1 MGGMPTIKQ
10 MTDDMKAILE
20 SNITYLATVSKDSK
34 LQMPPNGE
42 KYLGFAFSQGENK
55 HDVLSALKQA
65 LEVSSPVIHD

>member
-1 MGGMPTIKQ
+1 
-10 MTDDMKAILE
+10 
-20 SNITYLATVSKDSK
+20 

-55 HDVLSALKQA
+55 DDVLSALKQA